1 MRLQINRIEW
11 WSQKAAM
18 TFEPWRVEQ
27 KVPRVW
33 DNKHERNGVEKRCGN
48 NLKRWQG
55 VLKGETIFFRTKK
68 NENDD

>member
-1 MRLQINRIEW
+1 
-11 WSQKAAM
+11 M